1 MVRGGAMNVSKIV
14 EEDEDPLEQPNGAD
28 REIDPMY
35 VSMRKE
41 MKMGYLLGDVDGS
54 GTEVVGK
61 GQSTSNSSSASHSN
75 ASSFVMQSNLKIFSK
90 AISAL
95 SRLAEDLF
103 LEPSEEGLLI
113 KTFNRSRSAYG
124 KFTFQRDFFIN
135 TDTSK
140 LDPNTRNQC
149 RVSMRTIMAI
159 FKQIHYNGDLA
170 FQQAKLVLNPNADT
184 FIVEIKLAF
193 DGIRTIEARV
203 LENTSGFRASVDRNT
218 LKNVC
223 VLSGNL
229 LHSIMKEVR
238 QDSEDIV
245 ISASEDGFCF
255 RNFGKFIAERRCRT
269 SVTLVGERCEQ
280 FSITRKTDIAI
291 SYKEFMAIVE
301 FANRHMAF
309 VSLYFDLP
317 GRPFVIALEDTA
329 SYTAEFILATI
340 EPDDEE
346 SMAGRLSG
354 RANSQAKTSSQ
365 PPVVEKQQKVSGI
378 RRRLAEGEKEKEE
391 EEEEG
396 EGEGEERVQKQKK
409 TQKQKE
415 NRRASGDV
423 TRLSHGVSELM
434 DETEVDHGAEADVT
448 ERNALFDESN
458 NSLTAQEPFDQMD
471 HDQLQPVSEMPT
483 YNTQDSLIDIN
494 PPAPANNWDDMDDAI
509 LDNNFLTPSIVPIK
523 KTQTPSILRTQEEP
537 IPAKSILLDYVP
549 PSIPANIP
557 ETSTSKESVESMDT
571 EDEREKR
578 KRRRFRREFL
588 GFKKPTQSMSQLC
601 KDEIPLAKQSDSE
614 GED

>member
-1 MVRGGAMNVSKIV
+1 MVRGGAVNVSKIV
-14 EEDEDPLEQPNGAD
+14 EEDEDPLEQQSGAG
-28 REIDPMY
+28 REIDPMC
-35 VSMRKE
+35 VSMGKE
-41 MKMGYLLGDVDGS
+41 MKMGHLLGDVDGS
-54 GTEVVGK
+54 GTGTEVGK
-61 GQSTSNSSSASHSN
+61 GQSTPNSSSGSSASHSN

-354 RANSQAKTSSQ
+354 RANSQAKTNSQ
-365 PPVVEKQQKVSGI
+365 QPVVEKQQKVSGI

-391 EEEEG
+391 EEEE
-396 EGEGEERVQKQKK
+396 EGEERVQR
-409 TQKQKE
+409 QKE
-415 NRRASGDV
+415 DRRASGGV

-434 DETEVDHGAEADVT
+434 DETEADHEAEADVT
-448 ERNALFDESN
+448 EKNALFDESN
-458 NSLTAQEPFDQMD
+458 HSLTAQEPFDQMD
-471 HDQLQPVSEMPT
+471 HDQLQTVQPVSEMPT
-483 YNTQDSLIDIN
+483 YNTQDSLVDIN

-549 PSIPANIP
+549 PPIPANIP

-571 EDEREKR
+571 EDEKERR
-578 KRRRFRREFL
+578 KRRKFRREFL